1 MRRERRDSTDSLR
14 RETQLRNNLECPAE
28 EAPETISLA
37 VRVEDETYL
46 ARPVV
51 ARAVNPQPFPHE
63 NWGSPESGLIGLS

>member
-14 RETQLRNNLECPAE
+14 RQSQLRNNLELPAE

-37 VRVEDETYL
+37 VRVEDQTYE
-46 ARPVV
+46 
-51 ARAVNPQPFPHE
+51 ARAVYPRSLPPE

>member
-14 RETQLRNNLECPAE
+14 RQTQLRNNLELPAE

-37 VRVEDETYL
+37 VRVDDQIYE
-46 ARPVV
+46 
-51 ARAVNPQPFPHE
+51 ARAVYSRSLPHE

>member
-14 RETQLRNNLECPAE
+14 RTTQLRNNLEWPAE

-37 VRVEDETYL
+37 FRVEDETYV
-46 ARPVV
+46 ARAV

-63 NWGSPESGLIGLS
+63 SWGSESGLIGLS